1 MRAIRQHNY
10 DIPVSVVVVSIAAD
24 VSGEQPTRRTSR
36 RKRCGVAHGLLMAS
50 TTESDAERAFIHGV
64 AIQLSRELNTQNPN
78 DTLARNVVA
87 LAQAHAPTQFAAAAA
102 GFGLRRAP
110 FLDALYAEISAH
122 VAQTNTAQPVQG
134 IVVHDSDVLAPEPVR
149 QGGLV
154 RKDAVRAPHPLR
166 RRCH

>member
-1 MRAIRQHNY
+1 MCQESMRQ
-10 DIPVSVVVVSIAAD
+10 AD
-24 VSGEQPTRRTSR
+24 AEDVE
-36 RKRCGVAHGLLMAS
+36 RKRCSVAHGLLMAS
-50 TTESDAERAFIHGV
+50 TTESDAEAAFIHGV

-87 LAQAHAPTQFAAAAA
+87 LAQAHAPTQFAQAAA

-122 VAQTNTAQPVQG
+122 VAQTTTAQPVQG

-154 RKDAVRAPHPLR
+154 RKDAVRAPHLPR
-166 RRCH
+166 WRYH